1 MSNIR
6 NKYHTLKP
14 SLLISEK
21 INTINIPKFK
31 TLGKKLKKIITQRSR
46 KNNTAVNYEYKNWW
60 VHKGEDLVNKIKQQ
74 EPTIKKKQKR
84 TKLTPSE
91 RKWKTKTMKLEA
103 SLNKLGSG
111 KTKRKPKKR
120 KATRKK

>member
-14 SLLISEK
+14 QLLISEK

-46 KNNTAVNYEYKNWW
+46 KNNTTKKNEYNKWW
-60 VHKGEDLVNKIKQQ
+60 VSSKINLIKKIKQQ
-74 EPTIKKKQKR
+74 EPTIKKIQKR
-84 TKLTPSE
+84 TELTPGE
-91 RKWKTKTMKLEA
+91 RKWKTELETYI
-103 SLNKLGSG
+103 NTYGYG
-111 KTKRKPKKR
+111 KRKPKKR
-120 KATRKK
+120 KSTRKK

>member
-1 MSNIR
+1 MSNIG

-14 SLLISEK
+14 PLLISEK
-21 INTINIPKFK
+21 INTINIPKFNM
-31 TLGKKLKKIITQRSR
+31 LGKKLRKTITQRSR
-46 KNNTAVNYEYKNWW
+46 KNNTTINYEYKNWW
-60 VHKGEDLVNKIKQQ
+60 VDKGEKLVKKIKQH
-74 EPTIKKKQKR
+74 EPMIKKKQKG

-103 SLNKLGSG
+103 SLYKVGSG
-111 KTKRKPKKR
+111 KTKRKHKKR

>member
-1 MSNIR
+1 M
-6 NKYHTLKP
+6 LKP
-14 SLLISEK
+14 PLLINEK
-21 INTINIPKFK
+21 INTIDIPKFN

-46 KNNTAVNYEYKNWW
+46 KNNTTIKNEYMKWW
-60 VHKGEDLVNKIKQQ
+60 VNKGEDLVKKIKQQ

-91 RKWKTKTMKLEA
+91 RKWKTETNKLETYI
-103 SLNKLGSG
+103 NKYGYG